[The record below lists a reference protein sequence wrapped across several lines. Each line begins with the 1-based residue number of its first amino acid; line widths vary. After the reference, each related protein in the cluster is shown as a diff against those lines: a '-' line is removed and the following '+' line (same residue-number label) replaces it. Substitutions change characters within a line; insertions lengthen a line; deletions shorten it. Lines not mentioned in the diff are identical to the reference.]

1 MAREV
6 ADTSKKATARARVR
20 RMINSC
26 NDSLQTIYQE
36 IGSRYYVENQCQP
49 EEQYE
54 GLFQQASD
62 LIAQIDVLKSEL
74 AGLDNASICP
84 ECGSKVNDGQK
95 FCPEC
100 GHKNAVLWQS
110 GKLRQRQQR
119 LLAVRQ
125 RKQSRQNGKPAR
137 RRSLRLLPMRPQR
150 NRFPMRQKK
159 MFFRQMRQR
168 VTEKMHSNLVRL
180 HSGRR
185 MPFRAECVLRKAG
198 VHGQCV
204 PAFLD
209 EKPADLHMPAGV
221 KEYIS

>member
-1 MAREV
+1 MDFRDQFRKMSDDVGKMAREV

-26 NDSLQTIYQE
+26 NESLQTIYQE

-100 GHKNAVLWQS
+100 GHKNESYGKWKAEAEAAEAARRAAREAERQS
-110 GKLRQRQQR
+110 VRLASRLRLHRQRCM
-119 LLAVRQ
+119 
-125 RKQSRQNGKPAR
+125 KP
-137 RRSLRLLPMRPQR
+137 LP
-150 NRFPMRQKK
+150 NRFLRRKPMPLREVQKQK
-159 MFFRQMRQR
+159 I
-168 VTEKMHSNLVRL
+168 L
-180 HSGRR
+180 HSK
-185 MPFRAECVLRKAG
+185 PVIL
-198 VHGQCV
+198 HS
-204 PAFLD
+204 
-209 EKPADLHMPAGV
+209 EKWL
-221 KEYIS
+221 

>member
-1 MAREV
+1 MDFRDQFRKMSDDVGKMAREV

-26 NDSLQTIYQE
+26 NESLQTIYQE

-100 GHKNAVLWQS
+100 GHKNESYGKWKAEAEAAEWKGKKGRGLHAVQQEKQNRQS
-110 GKLRQRQQR
+110 VRLASRLRLHRQRCM
-119 LLAVRQ
+119 
-125 RKQSRQNGKPAR
+125 KP
-137 RRSLRLLPMRPQR
+137 LP
-150 NRFPMRQKK
+150 NRFLRRKPMPLQKVQK
-159 MFFRQMRQR
+159 Q
-168 VTEKMHSNLVRL
+168 KIL
-180 HSGRR
+180 HSK
-185 MPFRAECVLRKAG
+185 PVIL
-198 VHGQCV
+198 HS
-204 PAFLD
+204 
-209 EKPADLHMPAGV
+209 EKWL
-221 KEYIS
+221 

>member
-1 MAREV
+1 MDFRDQFRKMSDDVGKMAREV

-26 NDSLQTIYQE
+26 NESLQTIYQE

-100 GHKNAVLWQS
+100 GAALRMVCKNCGAEGS
-110 GKLRQRQQR
+110 GK
-119 LLAVRQ
+119 
-125 RKQSRQNGKPAR
+125 
-137 RRSLRLLPMRPQR
+137 
-150 NRFPMRQKK
+150 FC
-159 MFFRQMRQR
+159 
-168 VTEKMHSNLVRL
+168 
-180 HSGRR
+180 
-185 MPFRAECVLRKAG
+185 AECGAPLG
-198 VHGQCV
+198 
-204 PAFLD
+204 
-209 EKPADLHMPAGV
+209 E
-221 KEYIS
+221 

>member
-1 MAREV
+1 MDFRDQFRKMSDDVGKMAREV

-26 NDSLQTIYQE
+26 NESLQTIYQE

-100 GHKNAVLWQS
+100 GHKNES
-110 GKLRQRQQR
+110 YGKWK
-119 LLAVRQ
+119 AEAEAAEA
-125 RKQSRQNGKPAR
+125 AR
-137 RRSLRLLPMRPQR
+137 RAAREAEQDGEGKQTMRTLARNMTFLMKSIALGKEQFGLP
-150 NRFPMRQKK
+150 
-159 MFFRQMRQR
+159 
-168 VTEKMHSNLVRL
+168 EKEERIATHFIR
-180 HSGRR
+180 
-185 MPFRAECVLRKAG
+185 
-198 VHGQCV
+198 
-204 PAFLD
+204 
-209 EKPADLHMPAGV
+209 
-221 KEYIS
+221 

>member
-1 MAREV
+1 MDFRDQFRKMSDDVGKMAREV

-100 GHKNAVLWQS
+100 GHKNAS
-110 GKLRQRQQR
+110 YGKW
-119 LLAVRQ
+119 
-125 RKQSRQNGKPAR
+125 K
-137 RRSLRLLPMRPQR
+137 
-150 NRFPMRQKK
+150 
-159 MFFRQMRQR
+159 
-168 VTEKMHSNLVRL
+168 
-180 HSGRR
+180 
-185 MPFRAECVLRKAG
+185 AEQAEREARKAAQSAS
-198 VHGQCV
+198 VAYETTAEPV
-204 PAFLD
+204 SD
-209 EKPADLHMPAGV
+209 EAEENVFPSDATACDGEDAQ
-221 KEYIS
+221 

>member
-1 MAREV
+1 MDFRDQFRKMSDDVGKMAREV

-26 NDSLQTIYQE
+26 NESLQTIYQE

-100 GHKNAVLWQS
+100 GHKNES
-110 GKLRQRQQR
+110 YGKWK
-119 LLAVRQ
+119 AEAEAAEA
-125 RKQSRQNGKPAR
+125 AR
-137 RRSLRLLPMRPQR
+137 RAAREAEQAEREARKSAQAAPEEVYETTAEP
-150 NRFPMRQKK
+150 
-159 MFFRQMRQR
+159 
-168 VTEKMHSNLVRL
+168 VSSEETDAAAGSAETEDT
-180 HSGRR
+180 
-185 MPFRAECVLRKAG
+185 A
-198 VHGQCV
+198 Q
-204 PAFLD
+204 
-209 EKPADLHMPAGV
+209 
-221 KEYIS
+221 

>member
-1 MAREV
+1 MDFRDQFRKMSDDVGKMAREV

-100 GHKNAVLWQS
+100 GHKNAS
-110 GKLRQRQQR
+110 YGKWKAEAEAAEAARRAAKEAEQAEMESPHPVRPRRDAAGKRSQPV
-119 LLAVRQ
+119 LAVPIGQ
-125 RKQSRQNGKPAR
+125 FVHVEQ
-137 RRSLRLLPMRPQR
+137 
-150 NRFPMRQKK
+150 
-159 MFFRQMRQR
+159 
-168 VTEKMHSNLVRL
+168 EKESDCGSPVRL
-180 HSGRR
+180 SYASLIAMKR
-185 MPFRAECVLRKAG
+185 MPSCGNIFS
-198 VHGQCV
+198 
-204 PAFLD
+204 
-209 EKPADLHMPAGV
+209 M
-221 KEYIS
+221 

>member
-1 MAREV
+1 MDFRDQFRKMSDDVGKMAREV

-26 NDSLQTIYQE
+26 NESLQTIYQE

-100 GHKNAVLWQS
+100 GHKNES
-110 GKLRQRQQR
+110 YGKWK
-119 LLAVRQ
+119 AEAEEA
-125 RKQSRQNGKPAR
+125 AR
-137 RRSLRLLPMRPQR
+137 RAAREAEQAEREARKSAQAAPAEVYETTAEP
-150 NRFPMRQKK
+150 
-159 MFFRQMRQR
+159 
-168 VTEKMHSNLVRL
+168 VSSEETDAAAGSAETEDT
-180 HSGRR
+180 
-185 MPFRAECVLRKAG
+185 A
-198 VHGQCV
+198 Q
-204 PAFLD
+204 
-209 EKPADLHMPAGV
+209 
-221 KEYIS
+221 

>member
-1 MAREV
+1 MDFRDQFRKMSDDVGKMAREV

-84 ECGSKVNDGQK
+84 ECG
-95 FCPEC
+95 
-100 GHKNAVLWQS
+100 HKNAS
-110 GKLRQRQQR
+110 YGKWK
-119 LLAVRQ
+119 AEAEAAEA
-125 RKQSRQNGKPAR
+125 AR
-137 RRSLRLLPMRPQR
+137 RAA
-150 NRFPMRQKK
+150 K
-159 MFFRQMRQR
+159 
-168 VTEKMHSNLVRL
+168 E
-180 HSGRR
+180 
-185 MPFRAECVLRKAG
+185 AEQAEREARKAAQSAS
-198 VHGQCV
+198 VAYETTAEPV
-204 PAFLD
+204 SD
-209 EKPADLHMPAGV
+209 EAEENVFPADATACDG
-221 KEYIS
+221 EDAQ

>member
-1 MAREV
+1 MDFRDQFRKMSDDVGKMAREV

-26 NDSLQTIYQE
+26 NESLQTIYQE

-100 GHKNAVLWQS
+100 GAARPEPETQKGWICRCGAENK
-110 GKLRQRQQR
+110 GKFCTEC
-119 LLAVRQ
+119 
-125 RKQSRQNGKPAR
+125 GKP
-137 RRSLRLLPMRPQR
+137 RPKGTPVYQCDKCGWKPEDPK
-150 NRFPMRQKK
+150 NPPRFCPECGDIFDENDRQ
-159 MFFRQMRQR
+159 
-168 VTEKMHSNLVRL
+168 
-180 HSGRR
+180 
-185 MPFRAECVLRKAG
+185 
-198 VHGQCV
+198 
-204 PAFLD
+204 
-209 EKPADLHMPAGV
+209 
-221 KEYIS
+221 

>member
-1 MAREV
+1 MDFRDQFRKMSDDVGKMAREV

-26 NDSLQTIYQE
+26 NESLQTIYQE

-100 GHKNAVLWQS
+100 GHKNES
-110 GKLRQRQQR
+110 YGKWK
-119 LLAVRQ
+119 AEAEAAEA
-125 RKQSRQNGKPAR
+125 AR
-137 RRSLRLLPMRPQR
+137 RAAREAEQAEREARKSAQAAPQR
-150 NRFPMRQKK
+150 CMKPLPNRFLRRKPMPLQKVQK
-159 MFFRQMRQR
+159 Q
-168 VTEKMHSNLVRL
+168 KIL
-180 HSGRR
+180 HSK
-185 MPFRAECVLRKAG
+185 PVIL
-198 VHGQCV
+198 HS
-204 PAFLD
+204 
-209 EKPADLHMPAGV
+209 EKWL
-221 KEYIS
+221 

>member
-1 MAREV
+1 MDFRDQFRKMSDDVGKMAREV

-100 GHKNAVLWQS
+100 GHKNAS
-110 GKLRQRQQR
+110 YGKWK
-119 LLAVRQ
+119 AEAEAAEA
-125 RKQSRQNGKPAR
+125 AR
-137 RRSLRLLPMRPQR
+137 RAAKEAEQAEREARKAAQSASVAYETTAEPVSDEAEE
-150 NRFPMRQKK
+150 NV
-159 MFFRQMRQR
+159 FRQMRQR

-204 PAFLD
+204 PAF
-209 EKPADLHMPAGV
+209 
-221 KEYIS
+221 

>member
-1 MAREV
+1 MDFRDQFRKMSDDVGKMAREV

-26 NDSLQTIYQE
+26 NESLQTIYQE

-100 GHKNAVLWQS
+100 GHKNES
-110 GKLRQRQQR
+110 YGKWKAAREAEQAERE
-119 LLAVRQ
+119 A
-125 RKQSRQNGKPAR
+125 RKSAQAAPAEVYETTAEPV
-137 RRSLRLLPMRPQR
+137 SSEETDAAAGSAE
-150 NRFPMRQKK
+150 
-159 MFFRQMRQR
+159 
-168 VTEKMHSNLVRL
+168 TEDT
-180 HSGRR
+180 
-185 MPFRAECVLRKAG
+185 A
-198 VHGQCV
+198 Q
-204 PAFLD
+204 
-209 EKPADLHMPAGV
+209 
-221 KEYIS
+221 

>member
-1 MAREV
+1 MDFRDQFRKMSDDVGKMAREV

-26 NDSLQTIYQE
+26 NESLQTIYQE

-100 GHKNAVLWQS
+100 GHKNES
-110 GKLRQRQQR
+110 YGKWK
-119 LLAVRQ
+119 AEAEAAEA
-125 RKQSRQNGKPAR
+125 AR
-137 RRSLRLLPMRPQR
+137 RAAREAEQAEREARKSAQAAPAEVYETTAEPV
-150 NRFPMRQKK
+150 PSEETDAAAESAE
-159 MFFRQMRQR
+159 
-168 VTEKMHSNLVRL
+168 TEDTAH
-180 HSGRR
+180 
-185 MPFRAECVLRKAG
+185 
-198 VHGQCV
+198 
-204 PAFLD
+204 
-209 EKPADLHMPAGV
+209 
-221 KEYIS
+221 